1 MKKIFYMA
9 MAVAATVF
17 AGCKENIVEV
27 SKSGLQLTITA
38 DDSFV
43 DKVVKSESA
52 VDFSNFVVSIEKKD
66 GKYTKEWTCAELP
79 ALIELAPGEFTVTV
93 ASPESEPVAWNQPV
107 YGAVKDFTIVEGVV
121 TPVDIV
127 CTLQNMKNSVYCSQH
142 LVDEL
147 TTFQVTVT
155 NPDGHLVWSADEVG
169 IYTQAEDGTKT
180 IVREPA
186 KQGYFT
192 VKDLDVT
199 VNGYRAV
206 DNSTAT
212 LSYQIKDVAPRD
224 HHILYVDAYV
234 TGQSAISLSID
245 SSVIDRNVDMV
256 IPGIDPDDEN
266 VDDDIETGWGQEEE
280 QQPGENQPVEPEQ
293 PVSTAPT
300 LEWPANP
307 EFAIMN
313 IQEGM
318 DVELMVYAPEKIKGF
333 IVYVS
338 DNFQDAVK
346 MMANEGAD
354 CLDLIGDEVAKKN
367 LSELSLPVGDELL
380 GKTEVPFSLSGLVPL
395 IATVGNQGEDY
406 VFTLEV
412 TDEKDQVLRKDVE
425 FHNPVVTSEE

>member
-38 DDSFV
+38 DDSYV

-66 GKYTKEWTCAELP
+66 GKYSNEWTCAELP
-79 ALIELAPGEFTVTV
+79 TLIELAPGEFTVTV
-93 ASPESEPVAWNQPV
+93 ASPASEPVAWNQPV

-192 VKDLDVT
+192 VHDLDVT

-245 SSVIDRNVDMV
+245 SSVIDKNVVMV

-266 VDDDIETGWGQEEE
+266 VDDDIETGWGQEED

-307 EFAIMN
+307 DFAKMDIE
-313 IQEGM
+313 QGM
-318 DVELMVYAPEKIKGF
+318 SVELMVYAPEKIKGF

-338 DNFQDAVK
+338 DNFL
-346 MMANEGAD
+346 GAIQMLVPGAEY
-354 CLDLIGDEVAKKN
+354 LDLIYDEVAKEQ
-367 LSELSLPVGDELL
+367 LGTMLPVGDQLL
-380 GKTEVPFSLSGLVPL
+380 GQTEVAFSLSKLVPM
-395 IATVGNQGEDY
+395 IAAVGNQGEDY
-406 VFTLEV
+406 IFTLEV
-412 TDEKDQVLRKDVE
+412 TDEKDQILRKDVE

>member
-27 SKSGLQLTITA
+27 SRSGLQLTITA

-79 ALIELAPGEFTVTV
+79 TLIELAPGEFTVTV
-93 ASPESEPVAWNQPV
+93 ASPASEPVAWNQPV

-155 NPDGHLVWSADEVG
+155 NPDGHLVWSADQVG

-212 LSYQIKDVAPRD
+212 ISYQIKDVAPRD

-234 TGQSAISLSID
+234 TGQSAIALSID

-266 VDDDIETGWGQEEE
+266 VDDDIETGWGQEED

-300 LEWPANP
+300 LEWPENP
-307 EFAIMN
+307 DFTKMDIK
-313 IQEGM
+313 QGM
-318 DVELMVYAPEKIKGF
+318 SVELMVYAPEKIKGF

-338 DNFQDAVK
+338 ANFL
-346 MMANEGAD
+346 GAIQMLVPGAEY
-354 CLDLIGDEVAKKN
+354 LDLIYDEVAKKQ
-367 LSELSLPVGDELL
+367 LGTMLPVGDQLL
-380 GKTEVPFSLSGLVPL
+380 GQTEVAFSLSKLVPM
-395 IATVGNQGEDY
+395 IAAVGNQGEDY
-406 VFTLEV
+406 IFTLEV
-412 TDEKDQVLRKDVE
+412 TDEMGQILRKDVE

>member
-17 AGCKENIVEV
+17 AGCEENIVEV

-38 DDSFV
+38 DDSYV

-79 ALIELAPGEFTVTV
+79 TLIELAPGEFTVTV
-93 ASPESEPVAWNQPV
+93 ASPASEPVAWNQPV

-192 VKDLDVT
+192 VHDLDVT

-245 SSVIDRNVDMV
+245 SSVIDKDVEV
-256 IPGIDPDDEN
+256 IIPGIDPNDEN
-266 VDDDIETGWGQEEE
+266 VDDDIETGWGQEED

-307 EFAIMN
+307 EFTKMDIAQGMN
-313 IQEGM
+313 
-318 DVELMVYAPEKIKGF
+318 VELMVYAPEKIKGF

-338 DNFQDAVK
+338 DNFL
-346 MMANEGAD
+346 GAIQMLVPGAEY
-354 CLDLIGDEVAKKN
+354 LDLIGDDVAKEQ
-367 LSELSLPVGDELL
+367 LGTMLPVGDQLL
-380 GKTEVPFSLSGLVPL
+380 GQTEVAFSLSKLVPL
-395 IATVGNQGEDY
+395 ISAVGNQGEDY

-412 TDEKDQVLRKDVE
+412 TDEKGQILRKDVE

>member
-38 DDSFV
+38 DDSYV

-79 ALIELAPGEFTVTV
+79 ALIELASGEFTVTV
-93 ASPESEPVAWNQPV
+93 ASPASEPVAWNQPV

-192 VKDLDVT
+192 VHDLDVT

-256 IPGIDPDDEN
+256 IPGINPDDEN
-266 VDDDIETGWGQEEE
+266 VDDDIETGWGQEED

-293 PVSTAPT
+293 PVSTPPT

-307 EFAIMN
+307 DFAKMDIE
-313 IQEGM
+313 QGM
-318 DVELMVYAPEKIKGF
+318 SVELMVYAPEKIKGF

-338 DNFQDAVK
+338 DNFL
-346 MMANEGAD
+346 GAIQMLVPGAE
-354 CLDLIGDEVAKKN
+354 CLDLIYDEVAKDQ
-367 LSELSLPVGDELL
+367 LGTMLPVGDQLL
-380 GKTEVPFSLSGLVPL
+380 GQTEVAFSLSKLVPM
-395 IATVGNQGEDY
+395 IAAVGNQGEDY
-406 VFTLEV
+406 IFTLEV
-412 TDEKDQVLRKDVE
+412 TDEKDQILRKDVE

>member
-1 MKKIFYMA
+1 

-17 AGCKENIVEV
+17 AGCEENIVEV

-38 DDSFV
+38 DDSYV

-79 ALIELAPGEFTVTV
+79 TLIELAPGEFTVTV
-93 ASPESEPVAWNQPV
+93 ASPASEPVAWNQPV

-192 VKDLDVT
+192 VHDLDVT

-245 SSVIDRNVDMV
+245 SSVIDKDVEV
-256 IPGIDPDDEN
+256 IIPGIDPNDEN
-266 VDDDIETGWGQEEE
+266 VDDDIETGWGQEED

-307 EFAIMN
+307 EFTKMDIAQGMN
-313 IQEGM
+313 
-318 DVELMVYAPEKIKGF
+318 VELMVYAPEKIKGF

-338 DNFQDAVK
+338 DNFL
-346 MMANEGAD
+346 GAIQMLVPGAEY
-354 CLDLIGDEVAKKN
+354 LDLIGDDVAKEQ
-367 LSELSLPVGDELL
+367 LGTMLPVGDQLL
-380 GKTEVPFSLSGLVPL
+380 GQTEVAFSLSKLVPL
-395 IATVGNQGEDY
+395 ISAVGNQGEDY

-412 TDEKDQVLRKDVE
+412 TDEKGQILRKDVE

>member
-17 AGCKENIVEV
+17 AGCEENIVEV

-38 DDSFV
+38 DDSYV

-79 ALIELAPGEFTVTV
+79 TLIELAPGEFTVTV
-93 ASPESEPVAWNQPV
+93 ASPASEPVAWNQPV

-192 VKDLDVT
+192 VHDLDVT

-245 SSVIDRNVDMV
+245 SSVIDKDVEV
-256 IPGIDPDDEN
+256 IIPGIDPDDEN
-266 VDDDIETGWGQEEE
+266 VDDDIETGWGQEED

-307 EFAIMN
+307 EFTKMDIAQGMN
-313 IQEGM
+313 
-318 DVELMVYAPEKIKGF
+318 VELMVYAPEKIKGF

-338 DNFQDAVK
+338 DNFL
-346 MMANEGAD
+346 GAIQMLVPGAEY
-354 CLDLIGDEVAKKN
+354 LDLIGDDVAKEQ
-367 LSELSLPVGDELL
+367 LGTMLPVGDQLL
-380 GKTEVPFSLSGLVPL
+380 GQTEVAFSLSKLVPL
-395 IATVGNQGEDY
+395 ISAVGNQGEDY

-412 TDEKDQVLRKDVE
+412 TDEKGQILRKDVE

>member
-1 MKKIFYMA
+1 MKRIIYMA
-9 MAVAATVF
+9 MAAAAMMF

-27 SKSGLQLTITA
+27 TKSGLQLTISA
-38 DDSFV
+38 DDSYV

-66 GKYTKEWTCAELP
+66 GKYSKEWTCAELP
-79 ALIELAPGEFTVTV
+79 SLIELSPGEFTVTV
-93 ASPESEPVAWNQPV
+93 TSPASEPVAWNQPV

-155 NPDGHLVWSADEVG
+155 NPDGHLVWSAEEVG
-169 IYTQAEDGTKT
+169 IYTQTEDGTKT

-192 VKDLDVT
+192 VQELEVT
-199 VNGYRAV
+199 VNGYRQV
-206 DNSTAT
+206 DGSTAT
-212 LSYQIKDVAPRD
+212 LSYSIKNVAPRD

-234 TGQSAISLSID
+234 TGQSAIALSID
-245 SSVIDRNVDMV
+245 SSVIDKDVEML

-280 QQPGENQPVEPEQ
+280 QQPGGDLPVEPEQ
-293 PVSTAPT
+293 PVSKVPT

-307 EFAIMN
+307 EFSKMDIE
-313 IQEGM
+313 EGM

-338 DNFQDAVK
+338 ENFL
-346 MMANEGAD
+346 GAIQMLVPGAEY
-354 CLDLIGDEVAKKN
+354 LDLIGDEVAKEQ
-367 LSELSLPVGDELL
+367 LGTMLPVGDKLL
-380 GKTEVPFSLSGLVPL
+380 GQTEVAFSLSKLVPL
-395 IATVGNQGEDY
+395 ISAVGNQGEDY

>member
-1 MKKIFYMA
+1 MKKIFYMV
-9 MAVAATVF
+9 MAVAATVL

-38 DDSFV
+38 DDSYV

-66 GKYTKEWTCAELP
+66 GKYSNEWTCAELP
-79 ALIELAPGEFTVTV
+79 TLIELAPGEFTVTV
-93 ASPESEPVAWNQPV
+93 ASPASEPVAWNQPV

-192 VKDLDVT
+192 VQDLDVT

-212 LSYQIKDVAPRD
+212 ISYQIKDVAPRD

-234 TGQSAISLSID
+234 TGQSAIALSID

-266 VDDDIETGWGQEEE
+266 VDDDIETGWGQEED

-307 EFAIMN
+307 DFAKMDIE
-313 IQEGM
+313 QGM
-318 DVELMVYAPEKIKGF
+318 SVELMVYAPEKIKGF

-338 DNFQDAVK
+338 DNFL
-346 MMANEGAD
+346 GAIQMLVLGAKY
-354 CLDLIGDEVAKKN
+354 LDLIYDEVAKDQ
-367 LSELSLPVGDELL
+367 LGTMLPVGDQLL
-380 GKTEVPFSLSGLVPL
+380 GQTEVAFSLSKLVPM
-395 IATVGNQGEDY
+395 IAAVGNQGEDY
-406 VFTLEV
+406 IFTLEV
-412 TDEKDQVLRKDVE
+412 TDEKDQILRKDVE

>member
-93 ASPESEPVAWNQPV
+93 ASPASEPVAWNQPV

-155 NPDGHLVWSADEVG
+155 HPDGHLVWSADEVG

-266 VDDDIETGWGQEEE
+266 VDDDIETGWGQEED

-307 EFAIMN
+307 DFAKMDIE
-313 IQEGM
+313 QGM
-318 DVELMVYAPEKIKGF
+318 SVELMVYAPEKIKGF

-338 DNFQDAVK
+338 DNFQ
-346 MMANEGAD
+346 GAIQVLVPGAEY
-354 CLDLIGDEVAKKN
+354 LDLIYDEVAKDQ
-367 LSELSLPVGDELL
+367 LGTMLPVGDQLL
-380 GKTEVPFSLSGLVPL
+380 GQTEVAFSLSKLVPM
-395 IATVGNQGEDY
+395 IAAVGNQGEDY
-406 VFTLEV
+406 IFTLEV
-412 TDEKDQVLRKDVE
+412 TDEKDQILRKDVE

>member
-1 MKKIFYMA
+1 

-38 DDSFV
+38 DDSYV

-79 ALIELAPGEFTVTV
+79 ALIELASGEFTVTV
-93 ASPESEPVAWNQPV
+93 ASPASEPVAWNQPV

-192 VKDLDVT
+192 VHDLDVT

-256 IPGIDPDDEN
+256 IPGINPDDEN
-266 VDDDIETGWGQEEE
+266 VDDDIETGWGQEED

-293 PVSTAPT
+293 PVSTPPT

-307 EFAIMN
+307 DFAKMDIE
-313 IQEGM
+313 QGM
-318 DVELMVYAPEKIKGF
+318 SVELMVYAPEKIKGF

-338 DNFQDAVK
+338 DNFL
-346 MMANEGAD
+346 GAIQMLVPGAE
-354 CLDLIGDEVAKKN
+354 CLDLIYDEVAKDQ
-367 LSELSLPVGDELL
+367 LGTMLPVGDQLL
-380 GKTEVPFSLSGLVPL
+380 GQTEVAFSLSKLVPM
-395 IATVGNQGEDY
+395 IAAVGNQGEDY
-406 VFTLEV
+406 IFTLEV
-412 TDEKDQVLRKDVE
+412 TDEKDQILRKDVE

>member
-38 DDSFV
+38 DDSYV

-93 ASPESEPVAWNQPV
+93 ASPASEPVAWNQPV

-186 KQGYFT
+186 KQGYFS
-192 VKDLDVT
+192 VHDLDVT

-212 LSYQIKDVAPRD
+212 ISYQIKDVAPRD

-234 TGQSAISLSID
+234 TGQSAIALSID

-266 VDDDIETGWGQEEE
+266 VDDDIETGWGQEED

-307 EFAIMN
+307 DFAKMDIE
-313 IQEGM
+313 QGM
-318 DVELMVYAPEKIKGF
+318 SVELMVYAPEKIKGF

-338 DNFQDAVK
+338 DNFL
-346 MMANEGAD
+346 GAIQMLVPGAEY
-354 CLDLIGDEVAKKN
+354 LDLIYDEVAKEQ
-367 LSELSLPVGDELL
+367 LGTMLPVGDQLL
-380 GKTEVPFSLSGLVPL
+380 GQTEVAFSLSKLVPM
-395 IATVGNQGEDY
+395 IAAVGNQGEDY
-406 VFTLEV
+406 IFTLEV
-412 TDEKDQVLRKDVE
+412 TDEKDQILRKDVE

>member
-1 MKKIFYMA
+1 MKKIFYMV

-38 DDSFV
+38 DDSYV

-79 ALIELAPGEFTVTV
+79 TLIELAPGEFTVTV
-93 ASPESEPVAWNQPV
+93 ASPASEPVAWNQPV

-199 VNGYRAV
+199 VNGYRAL

-266 VDDDIETGWGQEEE
+266 VDDDIETGWGQEEDD
-280 QQPGENQPVEPEQ
+280 QPGENQPVEPEQ

-307 EFAIMN
+307 DFAKMDIE
-313 IQEGM
+313 QGM
-318 DVELMVYAPEKIKGF
+318 SVELMVYAPEKIKGF

-338 DNFQDAVK
+338 DNFK
-346 MMANEGAD
+346 GAIQMLVPGAK
-354 CLDLIGDEVAKKN
+354 CLDLIYDEVAKDQ
-367 LSELSLPVGDELL
+367 LGTMLPVGDQLL
-380 GKTEVPFSLSGLVPL
+380 GQTEVAFSLSKLVPM
-395 IATVGNQGEDY
+395 IAAVGNQGEDY
-406 VFTLEV
+406 IFTLEV
-412 TDEKDQVLRKDVE
+412 TDEKGQILHKDVE

>member
-1 MKKIFYMA
+1 MKKIFYMV

-38 DDSFV
+38 DGSYV

-93 ASPESEPVAWNQPV
+93 ASPASEPVAWNQPV

-192 VKDLDVT
+192 VHDLDVT

-212 LSYQIKDVAPRD
+212 ISYQIKDVAPRD

-234 TGQSAISLSID
+234 TGQSAIALSID

-266 VDDDIETGWGQEEE
+266 VDDDIETGWGQEED

-307 EFAIMN
+307 DFAKMDIE
-313 IQEGM
+313 QGM
-318 DVELMVYAPEKIKGF
+318 SVELMVYAPEKIKGF
-333 IVYVS
+333 KVYVS
-338 DNFQDAVK
+338 DNFL
-346 MMANEGAD
+346 GAIQMLVPGAEY
-354 CLDLIGDEVAKKN
+354 LDLIYDEVAKE
-367 LSELSLPVGDELL
+367 ELGTMLPVGDQLL
-380 GKTEVPFSLSGLVPL
+380 GQTEVAFSLSKLVPM
-395 IATVGNQGEDY
+395 IAAVGNQGEDY
-406 VFTLEV
+406 IFTLEV
-412 TDEKDQVLRKDVE
+412 TDEVDQILRKDVE

>member
-1 MKKIFYMA
+1 MKKIFYMV
-9 MAVAATVF
+9 MAVAATVL

-38 DDSFV
+38 DDSYV

-66 GKYTKEWTCAELP
+66 GKYSNEWTCAELP
-79 ALIELAPGEFTVTV
+79 TLIELAPGEFTVTV
-93 ASPESEPVAWNQPV
+93 ASPASEPVAWNQPV

-192 VKDLDVT
+192 VQDLDVT

-212 LSYQIKDVAPRD
+212 ISYQIKDVAPRD

-234 TGQSAISLSID
+234 TGQSAIALSID

-266 VDDDIETGWGQEEE
+266 VDDDIETGWGQEED

-307 EFAIMN
+307 DFAKMDIE
-313 IQEGM
+313 QGM
-318 DVELMVYAPEKIKGF
+318 SVELMVYAPEKIKGF

-338 DNFQDAVK
+338 DNFL
-346 MMANEGAD
+346 GAIQMLVPGAKY
-354 CLDLIGDEVAKKN
+354 LDLIYDEVAKDQ
-367 LSELSLPVGDELL
+367 LGTMLPVGDQLL
-380 GKTEVPFSLSGLVPL
+380 GQTEVAFSLSKLVPM
-395 IATVGNQGEDY
+395 IAAVGNQGEDY
-406 VFTLEV
+406 IFTLEV
-412 TDEKDQVLRKDVE
+412 TDEKDQILRKDVE

>member
-1 MKKIFYMA
+1 MKKIFYMV

-38 DDSFV
+38 DGSYV

-93 ASPESEPVAWNQPV
+93 ASPASEPVAWNQPV

-192 VKDLDVT
+192 VHDLDVT

-212 LSYQIKDVAPRD
+212 ISYQIKDVAPRD

-234 TGQSAISLSID
+234 TGQSAIALSID

-266 VDDDIETGWGQEEE
+266 VDDDIETGWGQEED

-307 EFAIMN
+307 DFAKMDIE
-313 IQEGM
+313 QGM
-318 DVELMVYAPEKIKGF
+318 SVELMVYAPEKIKGF
-333 IVYVS
+333 KVYVS
-338 DNFQDAVK
+338 DNFL
-346 MMANEGAD
+346 GAIQMLVPGAEY
-354 CLDLIGDEVAKKN
+354 LDLIYDEVAKE
-367 LSELSLPVGDELL
+367 ELGTMLPVGDQLL
-380 GKTEVPFSLSGLVPL
+380 GQTEVAFSLSKLVPM
-395 IATVGNQGEDY
+395 IAAVGNQGEDY
-406 VFTLEV
+406 IFTLEV
-412 TDEKDQVLRKDVE
+412 TDEMDQILRKDVE

>member
-1 MKKIFYMA
+1 M
-9 MAVAATVF
+9 
-17 AGCKENIVEV
+17 
-27 SKSGLQLTITA
+27 
-38 DDSFV
+38 
-43 DKVVKSESA
+43 
-52 VDFSNFVVSIEKKD
+52 
-66 GKYTKEWTCAELP
+66 
-79 ALIELAPGEFTVTV
+79 TV
-93 ASPESEPVAWNQPV
+93 ASPASEPVAWNQPV

-192 VKDLDVT
+192 VQDLDVT

-212 LSYQIKDVAPRD
+212 ISYQIKDVAPRD

-234 TGQSAISLSID
+234 TGQSAIALSID

-266 VDDDIETGWGQEEE
+266 VDDDIETGWGQEED

-307 EFAIMN
+307 DFAKMDIE
-313 IQEGM
+313 QGM
-318 DVELMVYAPEKIKGF
+318 SVELMVYAPEKIKGF

-338 DNFQDAVK
+338 DNFL
-346 MMANEGAD
+346 GAIQMLVPGAKY
-354 CLDLIGDEVAKKN
+354 LDLIYDEVAKDQ
-367 LSELSLPVGDELL
+367 LGTMLPVGDQLL
-380 GKTEVPFSLSGLVPL
+380 GQTEVAFSLSKLVPM
-395 IATVGNQGEDY
+395 IAAVGNQGEDY
-406 VFTLEV
+406 IFTLEV
-412 TDEKDQVLRKDVE
+412 TDEKDQILRKDVE

>member
-1 MKKIFYMA
+1 MKKIFYMV
-9 MAVAATVF
+9 MAVAATVL

-66 GKYTKEWTCAELP
+66 GKYSNEWTCAELP
-79 ALIELAPGEFTVTV
+79 TLIELAPGEFTVTV
-93 ASPESEPVAWNQPV
+93 ASPASEPVAWNQPV

-212 LSYQIKDVAPRD
+212 ISYQIKDVAPRD

-234 TGQSAISLSID
+234 TGQSAIALSID

-266 VDDDIETGWGQEEE
+266 VDDDIETGWGQEED
-280 QQPGENQPVEPEQ
+280 QQPDENQPVEPEQ

-307 EFAIMN
+307 DFAKMDIE
-313 IQEGM
+313 QGM
-318 DVELMVYAPEKIKGF
+318 SVELMVYAPEKIKGF

-338 DNFQDAVK
+338 DNFL
-346 MMANEGAD
+346 GAIQMLVPGAEY
-354 CLDLIGDEVAKKN
+354 LDLIYDEVAKEQ
-367 LSELSLPVGDELL
+367 LGTMLPVGDQLL
-380 GKTEVPFSLSGLVPL
+380 GQTEVAFSLSKLVPM
-395 IATVGNQGEDY
+395 IAAVGNQGEDY
-406 VFTLEV
+406 IFTLEV
-412 TDEKDQVLRKDVE
+412 TDEKDQILRKDVE

>member
-1 MKKIFYMA
+1 MKKIFYMV
-9 MAVAATVF
+9 MAVAATVL

-38 DDSFV
+38 DDSYV

-66 GKYTKEWTCAELP
+66 GKYSNEWTCAELP
-79 ALIELAPGEFTVTV
+79 TLIELAPGEFTVTV

-192 VKDLDVT
+192 VQDLDVT

-212 LSYQIKDVAPRD
+212 ISYQIKDVAPRD

-234 TGQSAISLSID
+234 TGQSAIALSID

-266 VDDDIETGWGQEEE
+266 VDDDIETGWGQEED

-307 EFAIMN
+307 DFAKMDIE
-313 IQEGM
+313 QGM
-318 DVELMVYAPEKIKGF
+318 SVELMVYAPEKIKGF

-338 DNFQDAVK
+338 DNFL
-346 MMANEGAD
+346 GAIQMLVPGAKY
-354 CLDLIGDEVAKKN
+354 LDLIYDEVAKDQ
-367 LSELSLPVGDELL
+367 LGTMLPVGDQLL
-380 GKTEVPFSLSGLVPL
+380 GQTEVAFSLSKLVPM
-395 IATVGNQGEDY
+395 IAAVGNQGEDY
-406 VFTLEV
+406 IFTLEV
-412 TDEKDQVLRKDVE
+412 TDEKDQILRKDVE

>member
-1 MKKIFYMA
+1 MKKIFYMV
-9 MAVAATVF
+9 MAVAATVL

-38 DDSFV
+38 DDSYV

-66 GKYTKEWTCAELP
+66 GKYSNEWTCAELP
-79 ALIELAPGEFTVTV
+79 TLIELAPGEFTVTV
-93 ASPESEPVAWNQPV
+93 ASPASEPVAWNQPV

-192 VKDLDVT
+192 VQDLDVT

-212 LSYQIKDVAPRD
+212 ISYQIKDVAPRD

-234 TGQSAISLSID
+234 TGQSAIALSID

-266 VDDDIETGWGQEEE
+266 VDDDIETGWGQEED

-307 EFAIMN
+307 DFAKMDIE
-313 IQEGM
+313 QGM
-318 DVELMVYAPEKIKGF
+318 SVELMVYAPEKIKGF

-338 DNFQDAVK
+338 DNFL
-346 MMANEGAD
+346 GAIQMLVPGAKY
-354 CLDLIGDEVAKKN
+354 LDLIYDEVAKDQ
-367 LSELSLPVGDELL
+367 LGTMLPVGDQLL
-380 GKTEVPFSLSGLVPL
+380 GQTEVAFSLSKLVPM
-395 IATVGNQGEDY
+395 IAAVGNQGEDY
-406 VFTLEV
+406 IFTLEV
-412 TDEKDQVLRKDVE
+412 TDEMGQILRKDVE

>member
-9 MAVAATVF
+9 MAVAATVL

-93 ASPESEPVAWNQPV
+93 ASPASEPVAWNQPV

-155 NPDGHLVWSADEVG
+155 HPDGHLVWSADEVG

-192 VKDLDVT
+192 VHDLDVT

-234 TGQSAISLSID
+234 TGQSAIALSID

-266 VDDDIETGWGQEEE
+266 VDDDIETGWGQEED

-307 EFAIMN
+307 DFAKMDIE
-313 IQEGM
+313 QGM
-318 DVELMVYAPEKIKGF
+318 SVELMVYAPEKIKGF

-338 DNFQDAVK
+338 DNFL
-346 MMANEGAD
+346 GAIQVLVPGAE
-354 CLDLIGDEVAKKN
+354 CLDLIYDEVAKEQ
-367 LSELSLPVGDELL
+367 LGTMLPVGDQLL
-380 GKTEVPFSLSGLVPL
+380 GQTEVAFSLSKLVPM
-395 IATVGNQGEDY
+395 IAAVGNQGEDY
-406 VFTLEV
+406 IFTLEV
-412 TDEKDQVLRKDVE
+412 TDEKDQILRKDVE

>member
-1 MKKIFYMA
+1 MKKIIYMA

-27 SKSGLQLTITA
+27 SNSGLQLTITA
-38 DDSFV
+38 DDSYV

-93 ASPESEPVAWNQPV
+93 ASPASEPVAWNQPV

-266 VDDDIETGWGQEEE
+266 VDDDIETGWGQEED

-293 PVSTAPT
+293 PVSIAPT

-307 EFAIMN
+307 DFAKMDIE
-313 IQEGM
+313 QGM
-318 DVELMVYAPEKIKGF
+318 SVELMVYAPEKIKGF

-338 DNFQDAVK
+338 DNFL
-346 MMANEGAD
+346 GAIQMLVPGAEY
-354 CLDLIGDEVAKKN
+354 LDLIYDEVAKDQ
-367 LSELSLPVGDELL
+367 LGTMLPVGDQLL
-380 GKTEVPFSLSGLVPL
+380 GQTEVAFSLSKLVPM
-395 IATVGNQGEDY
+395 IAAVGNQGEDY
-406 VFTLEV
+406 IFTLEV
-412 TDEKDQVLRKDVE
+412 TDEKDQILRKDVE

>member
-38 DDSFV
+38 DDSYV

-79 ALIELAPGEFTVTV
+79 ALIELASGEFTVTV
-93 ASPESEPVAWNQPV
+93 ASPASEPVAWNQPV

-192 VKDLDVT
+192 VHDLDVT

-256 IPGIDPDDEN
+256 IPGINPDDEN
-266 VDDDIETGWGQEEE
+266 VDDDIETGWGQEED

-293 PVSTAPT
+293 PVSTPPT

-307 EFAIMN
+307 DFAKMDIE
-313 IQEGM
+313 QGM
-318 DVELMVYAPEKIKGF
+318 SVELMVYAPEKIKGF

-338 DNFQDAVK
+338 DNFL
-346 MMANEGAD
+346 GAIQMLVPGAEY
-354 CLDLIGDEVAKKN
+354 LDLIYDEVAKDQ
-367 LSELSLPVGDELL
+367 LGTMLPVGDQLL
-380 GKTEVPFSLSGLVPL
+380 GQTEVAFSLSKLVPM
-395 IATVGNQGEDY
+395 IAAVGNQGEDY
-406 VFTLEV
+406 IFTLEV
-412 TDEKDQVLRKDVE
+412 TDEKDQILRKDVE

>member
-38 DDSFV
+38 DGSFV

-93 ASPESEPVAWNQPV
+93 ASPASEPVAWNQPV

-155 NPDGHLVWSADEVG
+155 HPDGHLVWSADEVG

-199 VNGYRAV
+199 VNGYRAL

-234 TGQSAISLSID
+234 TGQSAIALSID

-266 VDDDIETGWGQEEE
+266 VDDDIETGWGQEEDD
-280 QQPGENQPVEPEQ
+280 QPGENQPVEPEQ

-307 EFAIMN
+307 DFAKMDIE
-313 IQEGM
+313 QGM
-318 DVELMVYAPEKIKGF
+318 SVELMVYAPEKIKGF

-338 DNFQDAVK
+338 DNFL
-346 MMANEGAD
+346 GAIQMLVPGAEY
-354 CLDLIGDEVAKKN
+354 LDLIYDEVAKDQ
-367 LSELSLPVGDELL
+367 LGTMLPVGDQLL
-380 GKTEVPFSLSGLVPL
+380 GQTEVAFSLSKLVPM
-395 IATVGNQGEDY
+395 IAAVGNQGGDY
-406 VFTLEV
+406 IFTLEV
-412 TDEKDQVLRKDVE
+412 TDEKDQILRKDVE